1 MNTLEYLE
9 GNMTQCKKILKNVY
23 SYHKK
28 YNEQLRILKEY
39 IRNLISQYDIV
50 EDVYEISISDFP
62 DSGLMITIDL
72 SDNPMPYSMNIELF
86 IEMCEKNELTIENIK
101 KYSY

>member
-1 MNTLEYLE
+1 MNTLEHLE

-28 YNEQLRILKEY
+28 YNEQLRILKDH
-39 IRNLISQYDIV
+39 IRNLISQYDIT
-50 EDVYEISISDFP
+50 EDIYDISISDFP

-72 SDNPMPYSMNIELF
+72 SDNPMPYSINIELF